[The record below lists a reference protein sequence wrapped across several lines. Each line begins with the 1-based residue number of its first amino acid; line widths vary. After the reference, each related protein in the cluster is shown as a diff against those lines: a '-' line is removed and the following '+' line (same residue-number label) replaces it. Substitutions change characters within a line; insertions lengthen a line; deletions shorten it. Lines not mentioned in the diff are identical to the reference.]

1 MKNDIHTF
9 RTTFN
14 SMQLQE
20 LERAFQRTH
29 YPDVFFREELAVRI
43 ELTEARVQV
52 WFQNRRA
59 KWRKQERVG
68 DVDKELDVEAKLD
81 DRIQYTLQIPLD
93 SSAGL
98 MSDNDFTSNILAH
111 GGGGGGQFTFHHPS
125 MSSIGPPP
133 DINDTSIRNGF
144 LQESISPSRLSPNLF
159 QLGLNFDHQQMG
171 STERLNGHCQG
182 LSMDWPDYSTMHNS
196 GYLNGL
202 SDSSVQYDEELK
214 YASSSIEETFQSAME
229 ESFQR
234 APLQLSF
241 DPDKQP
247 SIYSTTHV
255 LLHPHQTHL
264 DCNNNSNN
272 PSDNNGFPKDM
283 EVSFPV
289 DSNILLEPSMQS
301 SHGGGGG
308 GILLGESEQPIDCA
322 SIVEDVTQQ
331 QQ

>member
-1 MKNDIHTF
+1 
-9 RTTFN
+9 
-14 SMQLQE
+14 MQLQE

-59 KWRKQERVG
+59 KWRKQERVC
-68 DVDKELDVEAKLD
+68 DVDKELDVEVKLD

-98 MSDNDFTSNILAH
+98 MSDNDFTSNVLAH
-111 GGGGGGQFTFHHPS
+111 GGGGGQFTFHHPP

-159 QLGLNFDHQQMG
+159 QLGLNFDQHHHHNQQMG
-171 STERLNGHCQG
+171 NGHCQG
-182 LSMDWPDYSTMHNS
+182 LSMDWPDYSTMHHS

-214 YASSSIEETFQSAME
+214 YATSSIEDTFQSAIE

-234 APLQLSF
+234 PQLSF
-241 DPDKQP
+241 DPDKQS
-247 SIYSTTHV
+247 SIFSTTHV
-255 LLHPHQTHL
+255 LLHPHHQTHL
-264 DCNNNSNN
+264 DSNNNSNN
-272 PSDNNGFPKDM
+272 LSDNDRFPKDI
-283 EVSFPV
+283 EVSFAPV
-289 DSNILLEPSMQS
+289 DSHLLLEPGMQS

-308 GILLGESEQPIDCA
+308 GGTGILGESDQSIDCA
-322 SIVEDVTQQ
+322 SIVEDVAQQ